1 MPKLWTLVAMNLVAS
16 LQGTVDHHKAR
27 NNKLGVE
34 ILRWISLPT
43 FFGLSSY
50 TIYKFLILRYNDE
63 GRKNTSD
70 EFLCIIELWK
80 SESLAR
86 GIKCWQI
93 QLPVHFYSGFPP
105 PPIWNW
111 YQILLKTQHPW
122 RIIGS
127 SGCWKRH
134 YSQHL
139 VLVSQH
145 KPLLLKYPLS
155 TVVFSSCE
163 KMAGQNI
170 DLEQ

>member
-105 PPIWNW
+105 PPH
-111 YQILLKTQHPW
+111 LK
-122 RIIGS
+122 
-127 SGCWKRH
+127 
-134 YSQHL
+134 
-139 VLVSQH
+139 LVSDSSENSASLENYWQFWMLE
-145 KPLLLKYPLS
+145 KTLQPTPG
-155 TVVFSSCE
+155 FSVPT
-163 KMAGQNI
+163 
-170 DLEQ
+170 